1 MSSCV
6 ATGYLDGGAE
16 NEAKGMNR
24 FQRLHPFTVLA
35 VAAAVVTTTT
45 AAGLW
50 WLSCTV
56 IACALIVAWIVGKSK
71 KLIGLSSAIVLPTFA
86 SQLMIHGL
94 ASNGSF
100 GLTQAGLQTAAELGL
115 RTAVLV
121 VVGLLCSLVIDRH
134 QLVAAIDLSKAPA
147 QLGYLVAA
155 TLFLLP
161 QLADRQRVINEA
173 QMLRQ
178 VKFRGGLRGWFQKVR
193 LQAVPLVLSSLEET
207 ANRAPH
213 LAARGFPATQRTT
226 RLREVP
232 DSKAQRRIRHVSVLC
247 VLLLPALLLVP
258 SWMDFA

>member
-1 MSSCV
+1 MNSCV
-6 ATGYLDGGAE
+6 AIGCLETEAE
-16 NEAKGMNR
+16 NAAKGMDR

-35 VAAAVVTTTT
+35 VAAAAVTTTT
-45 AAGLW
+45 AAGRW

-56 IACALIVAWIVGKSK
+56 IACALSVALSVGKGW

-94 ASNGSF
+94 ASNGKF
-100 GLTQAGLQTAAELGL
+100 GLTQVGLQTAAELGL

-121 VVGLLCSLVIDRH
+121 VVGLLCALIVDRH

-161 QLADRQRVINEA
+161 QLAERQRVISEA

-178 VKFRGGLRGWFQKVR
+178 VKFRRGLRGWFQKVR
-193 LQAVPLVLSSLEET
+193 LQTVPLVLSSLEET

-213 LAARGFPATQRTT
+213 LAARGFPAAQRMT

-232 DSKAQRRIRHVSVLC
+232 DSKAQRGLRRVSVIC
-247 VLLLPALLLVP
+247 FLLLPALLLVP

>member
-6 ATGYLDGGAE
+6 AIGCLETEAE
-16 NEAKGMNR
+16 NAAKGMDR

-35 VAAAVVTTTT
+35 VAAAAVTTTT
-45 AAGLW
+45 AAGRW

-56 IACALIVAWIVGKSK
+56 IACALSVGKGW

-100 GLTQAGLQTAAELGL
+100 GLTQAGLQTAVELGL

-121 VVGLLCSLVIDRH
+121 VVGLLCALVVDRH

-155 TLFLLP
+155 TFFLLP
-161 QLADRQRVINEA
+161 QLADRQRAISEA

-178 VKFRGGLRGWFQKVR
+178 VQFRRGPRGWFQKVR
-193 LQAVPLVLSSLEET
+193 LQAVPLVLSTLEES

-213 LAARGFPATQRTT
+213 LAARGFPAAQNMT
-226 RLREVP
+226 RLREIP
-232 DSKAQRRIRHVSVLC
+232 DSKAQRGLRCVSVLC
-247 VLLLPALLLVP
+247 ALLLPVLLLVP
-258 SWMDFA
+258 NWIGFA

>member
-6 ATGYLDGGAE
+6 ATTCLESAAE

-56 IACALIVAWIVGKSK
+56 IACALIVAWSAGKSK

-94 ASNGSF
+94 ASNASF
-100 GLTQAGLQTAAELGL
+100 GLTQAGLQTAGELGL

-121 VVGLLCSLVIDRH
+121 VVGLLCALVIDRH

-161 QLADRQRVINEA
+161 QLAERQRVISEA

-178 VKFRGGLRGWFQKVR
+178 VKFRRGLRGWFQKVR
-193 LQAVPLVLSSLEET
+193 LQTVPLVLSSLEET

-213 LAARGFPATQRTT
+213 LAARGFPAAQRMT

-232 DSKAQRRIRHVSVLC
+232 DSKAQRGLRRVSVIC
-247 VLLLPALLLVP
+247 FLLLPALLLVP

>member
-6 ATGYLDGGAE
+6 VIGCLATEAE
-16 NEAKGMNR
+16 SETKGMDR
-24 FQRLHPFTVLA
+24 FQRLHPFTALA

-45 AAGLW
+45 AAGRW

-56 IACALIVAWIVGKSK
+56 IACALSVAWSVGKGW

-94 ASNGSF
+94 ASNGRF

-121 VVGLLCSLVIDRH
+121 VVGLLCALVLDRH
-134 QLVAAIDLSKAPA
+134 QLVAAIDLSKVPA

-155 TLFLLP
+155 TFFLLP
-161 QLADRQRVINEA
+161 QLADRQRAISEV

-178 VKFRGGLRGWFQKVR
+178 VQFRRGLRGWFQKVR
-193 LQAVPLVLSSLEET
+193 LQAVPLVLSTLEES

-213 LAARGFPATQRTT
+213 LAARGFPAAQSMT
-226 RLREVP
+226 RLREIP
-232 DSKAQRRIRHVSVLC
+232 DSKAQRGLRRVSVLC
-247 VLLLPALLLVP
+247 ALLLPALLLVP
-258 SWMDFA
+258 NWIDFA

>member
-6 ATGYLDGGAE
+6 AIGCLETEAE
-16 NEAKGMNR
+16 NAARGMDR

-35 VAAAVVTTTT
+35 VAAAAVTTTT
-45 AAGLW
+45 AAGRW

-56 IACALIVAWIVGKSK
+56 IACALIVAWSVGKSV
-71 KLIGLSSAIVLPTFA
+71 KLVSLSSAIVLPTFA

-100 GLTQAGLQTAAELGL
+100 GLTQAGLQTAVELGL

-121 VVGLLCSLVIDRH
+121 VVGLLCALIVDRH

-155 TLFLLP
+155 TFFLLP
-161 QLADRQRVINEA
+161 QLADRQRAISEA

-178 VKFRGGLRGWFQKVR
+178 VQFRRGPRGWFQKVR
-193 LQAVPLVLSSLEET
+193 LQAVPLVLSTLEES

-213 LAARGFPATQRTT
+213 LAARGFPAAQNMT
-226 RLREVP
+226 RLREIP
-232 DSKAQRRIRHVSVLC
+232 DSKAQRGLRCVSVLC
-247 VLLLPALLLVP
+247 ALLLPALLLVP
-258 SWMDFA
+258 NWIDFA

>member
-6 ATGYLDGGAE
+6 ATGCLETAAG
-16 NEAKGMNR
+16 NEAKSVNW
-24 FQRLHPFTVLA
+24 FQRLHPFTILA

-45 AAGLW
+45 AAGRW

-56 IACALIVAWIVGKSK
+56 IACALSVAWSIGKGW

-94 ASNGSF
+94 ASSGSF
-100 GLTQAGLQTAAELGL
+100 GLTQAGVQTAGELGL

-121 VVGLLCSLVIDRH
+121 VLGLLCALTIDRH

-161 QLADRQRVINEA
+161 KLADRQRAISEA
-173 QMLRQ
+173 QTLRQ
-178 VKFRGGLRGWFQKVR
+178 VKFHRGTRGWIQKVR
-193 LQAVPLVLSSLEET
+193 LQAVPLVLSSMEET

-213 LAARGFPATQRTT
+213 LAARGFPAAQRMT
-226 RLREVP
+226 RLREVR
-232 DSKAQRRIRHVSVLC
+232 DSKAQRRLRHVSMLC
-247 VLLLPALLLVP
+247 ALLLPVLLLVP
-258 SWMDFA
+258 NWMDFA